1 MRVHRTAVA
10 WCVVIGAMAASG
22 DALATSRDQAQQR
35 HGRDSVRKS
44 APAGQQAHATSHRA
58 TSRLRT
64 ARRSQAR
71 LAATPAS
78 NGGISC
84 VPYARAV
91 TGMQVSGNGGDW
103 WSNAAGLYDRGQRP
117 EPGSVMAFRATG
129 GMTRGHVAVVRHIVG
144 PREVRIDHANWG
156 GPGIRR
162 GSVMQNISVIDVSD
176 ANDWSEVRVQSG
188 TNDNAFGRVYPTY
201 GFIYNRPDDGVN
213 TGTAYAGMQLHRSTR
228 YEQLAEM
235 PDGQSSRGY
244 SLQGLA
250 PLRTAQARTAR

>member
-1 MRVHRTAVA
+1 MHRTAMA
-10 WCVVIGAMAASG
+10 WCVVAGALAASG
-22 DALATSRDQAQQR
+22 DAMAAQRDQAQQR
-35 HGRDSVRKS
+35 PGRDTVQKVGI
-44 APAGQQAHATSHRA
+44 AAHQAHAVRHRA
-58 TSRLRT
+58 ASRLRT
-64 ARRSQAR
+64 ARRSQVR
-71 LAATPAS
+71 LAAAPAES
-78 NGGISC
+78 GGISC

-129 GMTRGHVAVVRHIVG
+129 GMSRGHVAVVRRVVA

-162 GSVMQNISVIDVSD
+162 GSVMQDVSVIDVSH

-188 TNDNAFGRVYPTY
+188 YNDNAFGRVYPTY
-201 GFIYNRPDDGVN
+201 GFIYNRPDDGV
-213 TGTAYAGMQLHRSTR
+213 TAGTAYAGMQLHRSAR
-228 YEQLAEM
+228 YEQVAEM
-235 PDGQSSRGY
+235 PDGHGARGY